1 MKDLL
6 TLTGQDALTISRAAN
21 RQAEVF
27 DGKQWKTASGLP
39 EATRYARV
47 DPMLVRLRASSR
59 VLVEDILKVS
69 VQPGADLNAP
79 IQQARYNTQK
89 PLAPE
94 LTGALDILQR
104 EINT

>member
-1 MKDLL
+1 MKDMLN
-6 TLTGQDALTISRAAN
+6 LTGQDALVISRAAN

-47 DPMLVRLRASSR
+47 DPQLVRLRASAR
-59 VLVEDILKVS
+59 VLVEDILKVPL
-69 VQPGADLNAP
+69 QPGTDLNAP
-79 IQQARYNTQK
+79 IQSAKFNTLH

-94 LTGALDILQR
+94 VLGALDILQR